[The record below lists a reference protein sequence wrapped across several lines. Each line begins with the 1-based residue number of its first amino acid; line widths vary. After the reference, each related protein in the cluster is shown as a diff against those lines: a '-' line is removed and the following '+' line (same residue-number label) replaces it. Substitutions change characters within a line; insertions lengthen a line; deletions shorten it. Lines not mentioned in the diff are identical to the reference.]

1 MAFSPVDASK
11 EIRSKYYR
19 YLKTMF
25 DIGEPYR
32 KEFNELLQK
41 DNVLAKGPY
50 LDVTDS
56 FEKGK
61 NLEQLIDEGV
71 IAKSFSKINMNM
83 TRPLYKHQE
92 KAIRKVVCDKI
103 NLVVS
108 TGTGSGKTES
118 FLIPVL
124 NELAKEAEEGTLSPG
139 VRALII
145 YPMNAL
151 ANDQTERLRG
161 LLSDYTEITFGVYT
175 GQTKQEYRDA
185 LIDYKMLN
193 GDENP
198 KSNEL
203 ISRDQMIESPPNI
216 LITNYAMLEYLML
229 RPKDNVFFD
238 GSYAN
243 NWKFIVFDEAH
254 VYNGSTGIEVSMLFR
269 RLKARLGNQNIK
281 YILTSATLGDEKEN
295 AEVAEF
301 AKNLCNADF
310 NSNDVVRAARITPNP
325 KDKLETLPVSFYV
338 ETAKRINNNSPDEI
352 ILAHIGANPNED
364 LSSALY
370 DIISGDKNYWTIRKL
385 LQNPDTVANV
395 ANSMHWTQNQ
405 LADFVTVASKAVKND
420 VALFDARYH
429 MFLRAA
435 ESAYITLAPDNHIML
450 SPARYRYNSSTG
462 ESFKVFEV
470 AICDYCDAIYLI
482 GVNKDGRL
490 EEYNRMDDAG
500 GREIYL
506 LADSYSDDDDEHSL
520 EEEGIKAE
528 EFLLCPY
535 CGFLHIPGSNHC
547 CEHDKSSFI
556 KVIKAKISNES
567 HTLTKCLACEN
578 TNTAGVTRMFFS
590 GQEAS
595 TSVIGT
601 ALFESLPSY
610 KISFKTEVEEDDMFG
625 FGESSESVA
634 EQEETAKQFIAFSD
648 SRQAAAFYASYLNIS
663 YNNILYKRII
673 TETLKSLKQGDMWPL
688 PKFVDNL
695 QTIFERENI
704 HGKSNLASS
713 DDYSMQ
719 KEAWKAILMELVDNN
734 AGSSLAKF
742 GLLGIGLNV
751 PKTGKYAHLNL
762 SGEELSDLC
771 SVLGLTMMSDASIAV
786 DAFLNKNDIEDFTYN
801 GVQYSYTLSDSSGK
815 HVKSFIP
822 TRANKTNKRID
833 YLQKIAAKKEYLLS
847 RDEAAVHLKNIWT
860 GLFEKQKYIIKE
872 AGNKNRLDSSK
883 IIVGKPSQWYY
894 CPKCKKLT
902 CHNIENVCPTY
913 LCDGTLIP
921 VTPEE
926 MFEGNHYYELYNNM
940 EIRDLRVVEHTAQLD
955 KDTASD
961 YQNKFKHKE
970 IDVLSCSTTFEMGV
984 DVGSL
989 ETVFMRNMPP
999 HPANYAQRA
1008 GRAGRSKQSAAYALT
1023 FCNKSSHDFTYFE
1036 NPVNMIKG
1044 RISPPAYK
1052 VENDQIGIRHLYAAT
1067 MGHFWKIHPEYFKSI
1082 SAFLTKDE
1090 RGKTGFDIFK
1100 EYLRG
1105 NPKELREY
1113 LESFLPK
1120 SLVQEYNVS
1129 TFGWIDDLI
1138 KDKVDG
1144 EDNGGLMTAA
1154 INNYLDEVSILE
1166 KHREELHA
1174 AEKNTY
1180 GVTQRLNSYKRENI
1194 LTFLSRKNILPKY
1207 GFPVDT
1213 VEMTVSGDNQKLWG
1227 LQLQRDLSTAISEY
1241 APGSQ
1246 IVANDNLITSSYIKR
1261 MPSMGWKTFSYIK
1274 CEHCDTLNIKPY
1286 TGELNNGFDKC
1297 SQCGVEFDSAPDK
1310 FIIPEYGFIADGSK
1324 VKKPGLK
1331 RPERT
1336 YSGEVSYVGSH
1347 AANMENIFTIGNS
1360 NIKVITNHNDE
1371 MAILNTSPFYV
1382 CDTCGYTEVNNK
1394 HFMKNLKKSHKNA
1407 SGYKCSNENLTKVS
1421 LGYRF
1426 LTDVTRIQFLDNQFE
1441 SWDVAYSVLQAFLR
1455 GICHC
1460 LNIKEGDISGCLQ
1473 TIIDNNGLNWEI
1485 VIFDNTPGGSGYAKM
1500 MNNEDTLLM
1509 VLKYTMSIMNRC
1521 SCGGDEKDSSCYAC
1535 LRSYKNQ
1542 KYHSILKRKYVI
1554 DFLSEI
1560 L

>member
-25 DIGEPYR
+25 DIGEPYQT
-32 KEFNELLQK
+32 EFNELLQK
-41 DNVLAKGPY
+41 DNILAKGPY

-71 IAKSFSKINMNM
+71 IVKSFSKIDMNM

-92 KAIRKVVCDKI
+92 KAIRKVVCDKR

-124 NELAKEAEEGTLSPG
+124 NELAKEAEEGTISPG
-139 VRALII
+139 VRALLI

-161 LLSDYTEITFGVYT
+161 LLKNYPEITFGVYT

-193 GDENP
+193 RDEDP
-198 KSNEL
+198 RVNEL

-238 GSYAN
+238 GEYAD

-269 RLKARLGNQNIK
+269 RLKARLGDQKIT

-310 NSNDVVRAARITPNP
+310 NSNDVVRAARIIPSP
-325 KDKLETLPVSFYV
+325 KNKMVSLPVNFYV
-338 ETAKRINNNSPDEI
+338 ETAKRINNNSPDDI
-352 ILAHIGANPNED
+352 ILAHIGAKTSED
-364 LSSALY
+364 LSSALF
-370 DIISGDKNYWTIRKL
+370 DILSGDENYWKIRKL

-395 ANSMHWTQNQ
+395 ANAMHWTQNQ

-450 SPARYRYNSSTG
+450 SPARFRFNSETG

-470 AICDYCDAIYLI
+470 AICNYCDAIYLV
-482 GVNKDGRL
+482 GVNKDGKL

-500 GREIYL
+500 GREMYL
-506 LADSYSDDDDEHSL
+506 LADSYSDEDDEHSL
-520 EEEGIKAE
+520 EEEGIKPE

-535 CGFLHIPGSNHC
+535 CGFLHIPGNRNC
-547 CEHDKSSFI
+547 CEHDKSKFV
-556 KVIKAKISNES
+556 KVIKAKISNEN

-578 TNTAGVTRMFFS
+578 TNTGGVTRMFFS

-601 ALFESLPSY
+601 ALFEALPSY
-610 KISFKTEVEEDDMFG
+610 KLLSIEQTEEDIFG
-625 FGESSESVA
+625 FGAPSDASPKR
-634 EQEETAKQFIAFSD
+634 EETAKQFIAFSD

-688 PKFVDNL
+688 PKFVDKL
-695 QTIFERENI
+695 QTVFEKENI
-704 HGKSNLASS
+704 HGKSNLSTN
-713 DDYSMQ
+713 DEYSMQ
-719 KEAWKAILMELVDNN
+719 KEAWKAILSELVDNN
-734 AGSSLAKF
+734 TNSSLTKF
-742 GLLGIGLNV
+742 GLLSIGLNV
-751 PKTGKYAHLNL
+751 PKTGKYVPLGL
-762 SGEELSDLC
+762 YGEELTDLC
-771 SVLGLTMMSDASIAV
+771 SVLALTMMSDASIAV

-801 GVQYSYTLSDSSGK
+801 GIQYSYTLSDSSGK
-815 HVKSFIP
+815 YVKSFIP
-822 TRANKTNKRID
+822 TKANKTNKRID
-833 YLQKIAAKKEYLLS
+833 YLQKVAAKKGYVLS
-847 RDEAAVHLKNIWT
+847 KDEAATHLKIIW
-860 GLFEKQKYIIKE
+860 EKLLEGQNYIVKE
-872 AGNKNRLDSSK
+872 ASNKNRLDSSK
-883 IIVGKPSQWYY
+883 IIVGKSEKWFY
-894 CPKCKKLT
+894 CTKCKKLT

-913 LCDGTLIP
+913 LCDGELIP
-921 VTPEE
+921 ISPKE

-1052 VENDQIGIRHLYAAT
+1052 VDNDQIGIRHLYAAT
-1067 MGHFWKIHPEYFKSI
+1067 MGHFWKLYPEYFKSI
-1082 SAFLTKDE
+1082 SVFVTKDE
-1090 RGKTGFDIFK
+1090 NGKSGFDTFK
-1100 EYLRG
+1100 EYLR
-1105 NPKELREY
+1105 NQPQALKEY
-1113 LESFLPK
+1113 LETFLPET
-1120 SLVQEYNVS
+1120 LVKEYQVS
-1129 TFGWIDDLI
+1129 TFGWVDDLI
-1138 KDKVDG
+1138 RDKAS
-1144 EDNGGLMTAA
+1144 ESDNGGIMTAA
-1154 INNYLDEVSILE
+1154 INNYLDEVTILE
-1166 KHREELHA
+1166 KYRDDLYA
-1174 AEKNTY
+1174 AEKNIF

-1227 LQLQRDLSTAISEY
+1227 LQLQRDLSTAIAEY

-1246 IVANDNLITSSYIKR
+1246 IVANNNLITSSYIKR
-1261 MPSMGWKTFSYIK
+1261 MPSMGWKTFSYHK
-1274 CEHCDTLNIKPY
+1274 CEQCNTLNIHPY
-1286 TGELNNGFDKC
+1286 TGENNSDFNKC
-1297 SQCGVEFDSAPDK
+1297 SQCGLEFNSTPDK
-1310 FIIPEYGFIADGSK
+1310 FIIPEYGFVADGNK

-1336 YSGEVSYVGSH
+1336 YSGEISYVGSH
-1347 AANMENIFTIGNS
+1347 DANIENVYTIGNS

-1371 MAILNTSPFYV
+1371 MAILNTSSFFV
-1382 CDTCGYTEVNNK
+1382 CDTCGYTEINNK
-1394 HFMKNLKKSHKNA
+1394 HFLKNLKKSHKNA
-1407 SGYKCSNENLTKVS
+1407 SGYKCSNETLSKVS

-1426 LTDVTRIQFLDNQFE
+1426 LTDVTRIQFLDNRFE
-1441 SWDVAYSVLQAFLR
+1441 SWEVAYSVLQAMLR

-1473 TIIDNNGLNWEI
+1473 TIIDNNGFNWEI

-1500 MNNEDTLLM
+1500 LNNENILLM
-1509 VLKYTMSIMNRC
+1509 VLNYTMSIIKRC
-1521 SCGGDEKDSSCYAC
+1521 SCGGDDKDSSCYAC